1 VESRKWRVGFWNQIQ
16 EGGGKMAKM
25 YENLDAWKEATD
37 LAVRIYEIT
46 KNYPKEEIFGIT
58 SQLRKAVISI
68 SSNLAEGAARKT
80 KKDFKQFVHIASG
93 SLNEV
98 ESLLHISSR
107 LNLINA
113 DLHKELKEHVDRE
126 GRLIGGL
133 LKYLNDK

>member
-1 VESRKWRVGFWNQIQ
+1 MTTSWTF
-16 EGGGKMAKM
+16 
-25 YENLDAWKEATD
+25 YETI
-37 LAVRIYEIT
+37 IYEIT

-58 SQLRKAVISI
+58 SQLRRAVISI
-68 SSNLAEGAARKT
+68 SSNLAEGAARKS

-113 DLHKELKEHVDRE
+113 DLYKGLKEHVDRE

-133 LKYLNDK
+133 LKYLDGKK